1 MAHRP
6 RPNCET
12 SPFKRFDIK
21 SHQESRPAVSLIA
34 FFQDC
39 FCSCARLI
47 SFPGG
52 RSCND
57 LRPLGMVTQ
66 NAGAEAEGMRA
77 IVRRFYQAINVIT
90 ISGMLG
96 ATNFRIRKY
105 FG

>member
-1 MAHRP
+1 
-6 RPNCET
+6 
-12 SPFKRFDIK
+12 
-21 SHQESRPAVSLIA
+21 
-34 FFQDC
+34 
-39 FCSCARLI
+39 
-47 SFPGG
+47 
-52 RSCND
+52 
-57 LRPLGMVTQ
+57 MVTQ